1 MTGRSQCA
9 SRSPCHKYF
18 IKNAVLCNQESILSV
33 DTACMTYDAPQL
45 EVAAILA
52 QKNLLAL
59 FQPIVDIKQARIFA
73 HEALI
78 RGPVESKLHAPIALF
93 NAASICGLN
102 IEMEYAA
109 REVIF
114 TEYGRTD
121 QSHPLFVNFSPDCLL
136 LNDSHFSFGL
146 TQLARCGLQPG
157 NIVIEITESSTI
169 RDYAVLKEAV
179 IRLKAQGFK
188 IALDDLGEGTSGL
201 RLWSELS
208 PDYVKIDKH
217 FIANIHNDPIKLE
230 FVRGI
235 QKIATESNTLTIAE
249 GVETKEELAVIKDL
263 KVDFAQGYLL
273 GRPFPKFQY
282 VLTEEVNLLLNKN
295 IVRLFAEH
303 QHTGSKQA
311 TVIGLTSYQ
320 SAAFPEMSNEDVYNW
335 FHRENTLNSI
345 PVINQ
350 KGKPLGLISRYDTID
365 RFARRYQKELHGKKS
380 CTTFMDTNCLIVQ
393 KDMSILALS
402 ELILEADPKYLLNG
416 FIIADGERYVGM
428 GSGHALLREVTN
440 MQIHAARY
448 ANPLTLLPGNVPIN
462 AHIDKLLE
470 RRIPFVACYCDLD
483 HFKPFNDAYGYRR
496 GDEVIQFVG
505 RLLSSMVNSDHDF
518 VGHIGGDD
526 FVLVFQTEGWEAIC
540 SDILD
545 TIAKVMPDFYDL
557 KDVQLGGIR
566 IEDRLGNE
574 HFYPFGSLSIGAV
587 RVCADS
593 FASHHE
599 VAGGMSHAKKQAKKT
614 MGNSLFI
621 ERRKYLP

>member
-1 MTGRSQCA
+1 MIYA
-9 SRSPCHKYF
+9 
-18 IKNAVLCNQESILSV
+18 
-33 DTACMTYDAPQL
+33 APQL
-45 EVAAILA
+45 EVEAILT
-52 QKNLLAL
+52 QKNLLPL

-78 RGPVESKLHAPIALF
+78 RGPVETKLHSPIALF
-93 NAASICGLN
+93 NAASVCGLN

-114 TEYGRTD
+114 NEYSRTERA
-121 QSHPLFVNFSPDCLL
+121 HPLFVNFSPDCLL
-136 LNDSHFSFGL
+136 LTDSHLSFGL
-146 TQLARCGLQPG
+146 TQLARCGLKPAD
-157 NIVIEITESSTI
+157 IVIEITESSTI
-169 RDYAVLKEAV
+169 RDYAELRDA
-179 IRLKAQGFK
+179 IARLKAMGFK
-188 IALDDLGEGTSGL
+188 IALDDLGEGTSSL

-235 QKIATESNTLTIAE
+235 QKIAVESNTLTIAE
-249 GVETKEELAVIKDL
+249 GIETKEELAVIKDL
-263 KVDFAQGYLL
+263 KVDFAQGYLF

-282 VLTEEVNLLLNKN
+282 ALTEEVENLLNKN
-295 IVRLFAEH
+295 IIRLFADH
-303 QHTGSKQA
+303 QHASSKQA
-311 TVIGLTSYQ
+311 TVISLASYQ
-320 SAAFPEMSNEDVYNW
+320 TAAFPQMTNEEVYNW
-335 FHRENTLNSI
+335 FDRENTLNSI
-345 PVINQ
+345 PVIDH
-350 KGKPLGLISRYDTID
+350 KSKPLGLISRYDTID
-365 RFARRYQKELHGKKS
+365 RFARLYQKELHGKKS
-380 CTTFMDTNCLIVQ
+380 CTTFMDANCLVVQ
-393 KDMSILALS
+393 KDMSILAMS
-402 ELILEADPKYLLNG
+402 ELILAADPKYLLNG

-505 RLLSSMVNSDHDF
+505 RLLSSLVNHEQDF

-526 FVLVFQTEGWEAIC
+526 FVLVFQSERWEVIC
-540 SDILD
+540 NDILD
-545 TIAKVMPDFYDL
+545 TIVKVMPDFYDL
-557 KDVQLGGIR
+557 KDIQQGGIR

-574 HFYPFGSLSIGAV
+574 HFFPFGSLSIGAV
-587 RVCADS
+587 QVHAEA

-599 VAGGMSHAKKQAKKT
+599 VAGAMSNAKKQAKKIL
-614 MGNSLFI
+614 GNSLFI
-621 ERRKYLP
+621 ERRRLAATANRAMDASTS

>member
-1 MTGRSQCA
+1 MIYA
-9 SRSPCHKYF
+9 SPQF
-18 IKNAVLCNQESILSV
+18 EVES
-33 DTACMTYDAPQL
+33 
-45 EVAAILA
+45 ILA
-52 QKNLLAL
+52 QKNLLPL
-59 FQPIVDIKQARIFA
+59 FQPIVDIKQARVFA

-78 RGPVESKLHAPIALF
+78 RGPVESKLHSPIALF
-93 NAASICGLN
+93 NAASLCGLN

-114 TEYGRTD
+114 NEYGRSD
-121 QSHPLFVNFSPDCLL
+121 RSHPLFVNFSPDCLL
-136 LNDSHFSFGL
+136 LTDSHLSFGL
-146 TQLARCGLQPG
+146 TQLARCGLQPSD
-157 NIVIEITESSTI
+157 IVIEITESSTI
-169 RDYAVLKEAV
+169 RDYAVLRDA
-179 IRLKAQGFK
+179 IARFKALGFK

-235 QKIATESNTLTIAE
+235 QKIAVESNTLTIAE
-249 GVETKEELAVIKDL
+249 GIETKEELAVIKDL
-263 KVDFAQGYLL
+263 KVDFAQGYLF

-282 VLTEEVNLLLNKN
+282 VLTEEVHNLLNKN
-295 IVRLFAEH
+295 IIRLFAEH
-303 QHTGSKQA
+303 QTASSKQA
-311 TVIGLTSYQ
+311 TVISLASYQ
-320 SAAFPEMSNEDVYNW
+320 TAAFPEITNEEVYHW
-335 FHRENTLNSI
+335 FDRENTLNSI
-345 PVINQ
+345 PVIDH
-350 KGKPLGLISRYDTID
+350 KGRPLGLISRYDTID

-380 CTTFMDTNCLIVQ
+380 CTTFMDANCLVVQ
-393 KDMSILALS
+393 KEMSILAMS
-402 ELILEADPKYLLNG
+402 ELILAADPKYLLNG

-505 RLLSSMVNSDHDF
+505 RLLSSQVNNDHDF

-526 FVLVFQTEGWEAIC
+526 FVLVFQSEDWEATC
-540 SDILD
+540 NDILD
-545 TIAKVMPDFYDL
+545 TIVKVMPDFYDL
-557 KDVQLGGIR
+557 KDIQQGGIR

-587 RVCADS
+587 QVHADA

-599 VAGGMSHAKKQAKKT
+599 VAGAMSNAKKQAKKII
-614 MGNSLFI
+614 GNSLFI
-621 ERRKYLP
+621 ERRRLAPTASRAADERTG

>member
-1 MTGRSQCA
+1 MIYA
-9 SRSPCHKYF
+9 
-18 IKNAVLCNQESILSV
+18 
-33 DTACMTYDAPQL
+33 APQL
-45 EVAAILA
+45 EVEAILA
-52 QKNLLAL
+52 QKNLLPL

-78 RGPVESKLHAPIALF
+78 RGPVESKLHSPIALF
-93 NAASICGLN
+93 NAASVCGLN

-114 TEYGRTD
+114 NEYSRTERA
-121 QSHPLFVNFSPDCLL
+121 HPLFVNFSPDCLL
-136 LNDSHFSFGL
+136 LTDNHLSFGL
-146 TQLARCGLQPG
+146 TQLARSGLKPDD
-157 NIVIEITESSTI
+157 IVIEITESSTI
-169 RDYAVLKEAV
+169 RDYAELRDA
-179 IRLKAQGFK
+179 IARLKKMGFK
-188 IALDDLGEGTSGL
+188 IALDDLGEGTSSL

-235 QKIATESNTLTIAE
+235 QKIAVESNTLTIAE
-249 GVETKEELAVIKDL
+249 GIETKEELAVIKDL
-263 KVDFAQGYLL
+263 KVDFAQGYLF

-282 VLTEEVNLLLNKN
+282 ALTEEVENLLNKN
-295 IVRLFAEH
+295 IIRLFADH
-303 QHTGSKQA
+303 QHASLKQA
-311 TVIGLTSYQ
+311 TVISLASYQ
-320 SAAFPEMSNEDVYNW
+320 TAAFPQMTNEEVYNW
-335 FHRENTLNSI
+335 FDRENTLNSI
-345 PVINQ
+345 PVIDH
-350 KGKPLGLISRYDTID
+350 KSKPLGLISRYDTID

-380 CTTFMDTNCLIVQ
+380 CTTFMDANCLVVQ
-393 KDMSILALS
+393 KDMSILAMS
-402 ELILEADPKYLLNG
+402 ELILAADPKYLLNG

-505 RLLSSMVNSDHDF
+505 RLLSSLVNHEQDF

-526 FVLVFQTEGWEAIC
+526 FVLVFQSERWEVTC
-540 SDILD
+540 NDILD
-545 TIAKVMPDFYDL
+545 TIVKVMPDFYDL
-557 KDVQLGGIR
+557 KDIQQGGIR

-574 HFYPFGSLSIGAV
+574 HFFPFGSLSIGAV
-587 RVCADS
+587 QVHAEA

-599 VAGGMSHAKKQAKKT
+599 VAGAMSNAKKQAKKIL
-614 MGNSLFI
+614 GNSLFI
-621 ERRKYLP
+621 ERRRLATTANRAMDEPIS

>member
-1 MTGRSQCA
+1 MIYA
-9 SRSPCHKYF
+9 
-18 IKNAVLCNQESILSV
+18 
-33 DTACMTYDAPQL
+33 APQL
-45 EVAAILA
+45 EVEAILA
-52 QKNLLAL
+52 QKNLLPL

-78 RGPVESKLHAPIALF
+78 RGPVESKLHSPIALF
-93 NAASICGLN
+93 NAASVCGLN
-102 IEMEYAA
+102 IEMEYAS

-114 TEYGRTD
+114 NEYSRTERA
-121 QSHPLFVNFSPDCLL
+121 HPLFVNFSPDCLL
-136 LNDSHFSFGL
+136 LTDSHLSFGL
-146 TQLARCGLQPG
+146 TQLARSGLKPDD
-157 NIVIEITESSTI
+157 IVIEITESSTI
-169 RDYAVLKEAV
+169 RDYAELRDA
-179 IRLKAQGFK
+179 IARLKKMGFK
-188 IALDDLGEGTSGL
+188 IALDDLGEGTSSL

-235 QKIATESNTLTIAE
+235 QKIAVESNTLTIAE
-249 GVETKEELAVIKDL
+249 GIETKEELAVIKDL
-263 KVDFAQGYLL
+263 KVDFAQGYLF

-282 VLTEEVNLLLNKN
+282 ALTEEVENLLNKN
-295 IVRLFAEH
+295 IIRLFADH
-303 QHTGSKQA
+303 QLASSKQA
-311 TVIGLTSYQ
+311 TVISLASYQ
-320 SAAFPEMSNEDVYNW
+320 TAAFPQMTNEEVYNW
-335 FHRENTLNSI
+335 FDRENTLNSI
-345 PVINQ
+345 PVIDH
-350 KGKPLGLISRYDTID
+350 KSKPLGLISRYDTID

-380 CTTFMDTNCLIVQ
+380 CTTFMDANCLVVQ
-393 KDMSILALS
+393 KDMSILAMS
-402 ELILEADPKYLLNG
+402 ELILAADPKYLLNG

-505 RLLSSMVNSDHDF
+505 RLLSSLVNHEQDF

-526 FVLVFQTEGWEAIC
+526 FVLVFQSERWEVTC
-540 SDILD
+540 KDILD
-545 TIAKVMPDFYDL
+545 TIVKVMPDFYDL
-557 KDVQLGGIR
+557 KDIQQGGIR

-574 HFYPFGSLSIGAV
+574 HFFPFGSLSIGAV
-587 RVCADS
+587 QVHAEA

-599 VAGGMSHAKKQAKKT
+599 VAGAMSNAKKQAKKIL
-614 MGNSLFI
+614 GNSLFI
-621 ERRKYLP
+621 ERRRLATTANRAMDESIS

>member
-1 MTGRSQCA
+1 MIYA
-9 SRSPCHKYF
+9 
-18 IKNAVLCNQESILSV
+18 
-33 DTACMTYDAPQL
+33 APQL
-45 EVAAILA
+45 EVEAILA
-52 QKNLLAL
+52 QKNLLPL

-78 RGPVESKLHAPIALF
+78 RGPVESKLHSPIALF
-93 NAASICGLN
+93 NAASVCGLN

-114 TEYGRTD
+114 NEYSRTERA
-121 QSHPLFVNFSPDCLL
+121 HPLFVNFSPDCLL
-136 LNDSHFSFGL
+136 LTDSHLSFGL
-146 TQLARCGLQPG
+146 TQLARSGLKPDD
-157 NIVIEITESSTI
+157 IVIEITESSTI
-169 RDYAVLKEAV
+169 RDYAELRDA
-179 IRLKAQGFK
+179 IARLKKMGFK
-188 IALDDLGEGTSGL
+188 IALDDLGEGTSSL

-235 QKIATESNTLTIAE
+235 QKIAVESNTLTIAE
-249 GVETKEELAVIKDL
+249 GIETKEELAVIKDL
-263 KVDFAQGYLL
+263 KVDFAQGYLF

-282 VLTEEVNLLLNKN
+282 ALTEEVENLLNKN
-295 IVRLFAEH
+295 IIRLFADH
-303 QHTGSKQA
+303 QLASSKQA
-311 TVIGLTSYQ
+311 TVISLASYQ
-320 SAAFPEMSNEDVYNW
+320 TAAFPQMTNEEVYNW
-335 FHRENTLNSI
+335 FDRENTLNSI
-345 PVINQ
+345 PVIDH
-350 KGKPLGLISRYDTID
+350 KSKPLGLISRYDTID

-380 CTTFMDTNCLIVQ
+380 CTTFMDANCLVVQ
-393 KDMSILALS
+393 KDMSILAMS
-402 ELILEADPKYLLNG
+402 ELILAADPKYLLNG

-505 RLLSSMVNSDHDF
+505 RLLSSMVNHEQDF

-526 FVLVFQTEGWEAIC
+526 FVLVFQSERWEVIC
-540 SDILD
+540 NDILD
-545 TIAKVMPDFYDL
+545 TIVKVMPDFYDL
-557 KDVQLGGIR
+557 KDIQQGGIR

-574 HFYPFGSLSIGAV
+574 HFFPFGSLSIGAV
-587 RVCADS
+587 QVHAEA

-599 VAGGMSHAKKQAKKT
+599 VAGAMSNAKKQAKKIL
-614 MGNSLFI
+614 GNSLFI
-621 ERRKYLP
+621 ERRRLATTTNRAMDESIS

>member
-1 MTGRSQCA
+1 
-9 SRSPCHKYF
+9 
-18 IKNAVLCNQESILSV
+18 
-33 DTACMTYDAPQL
+33 MTYDSPQL
-45 EVAAILA
+45 EVEAILA
-52 QKNLLAL
+52 QKNLLPL
-59 FQPIVDIKQARIFA
+59 FQPIVDIKHARIVA

-78 RGPVESKLHAPIALF
+78 RGPVESKLHSPIALF
-93 NAASICGLN
+93 NAASLFGLN
-102 IEMEYAA
+102 LEMEYAA
-109 REVIF
+109 REAIF
-114 TEYGRTD
+114 NEYGRTD
-121 QSHPLFVNFSPDCLL
+121 QSHLLFVNFSPDCLL
-136 LNDSHFSFGL
+136 VSNSHLSFGL
-146 TQLARCGLQPG
+146 AQLARSGLQAS

-169 RDYAVLKEAV
+169 RDYAALKEAV
-179 IRLKAQGFK
+179 IRFKAQGFK

-217 FIANIHNDPIKLE
+217 FIANIHHDPIKME

-235 QKIATESNTLTIAE
+235 QKIALESNTLTIAE

-263 KVDFAQGYLL
+263 KVDFAQGFLL
-273 GRPFPKFQY
+273 GRPFPKFQHI
-282 VLTEEVNLLLNKN
+282 LTEEVNMLLSKN
-295 IVRLFAEH
+295 LVRLFAD
-303 QHTGSKQA
+303 QHNASAKQA
-311 TVIGLTSYQ
+311 TVIGMTSYQ
-320 SAAFPEMSNEDVYNW
+320 IAAFPEMTNEEVYHW
-335 FHRENTLNSI
+335 FNRENTLNSI
-345 PVINQ
+345 PVVNH

-380 CTTFMDTNCLIVQ
+380 CTTFMDINCLIVQ
-393 KDMSILALS
+393 KDMTILALS
-402 ELILEADPKYLLNG
+402 EMILEADPKYLLNG
-416 FIIADGERYVGM
+416 FIIVDGERYVGM
-428 GSGHALLREVTN
+428 GSGHALLREVTT

-505 RLLSSMVNSDHDF
+505 RLLSSMVNSDLDF

-526 FVLVFQTEGWEAIC
+526 FVLIFQTERWEAVC
-540 SDILD
+540 HDILD
-545 TIAKVMPDFYDL
+545 TVAKVMPDFYDL

-587 RVCADS
+587 RAHPEA

-599 VAGGMSHAKKQAKKT
+599 VAGAMSNAKKQAKKT
-614 MGNSLFI
+614 IGNSLFI
-621 ERRKYLP
+621 ERRKLSAMAQTLDMNAPVTIK

>member
-1 MTGRSQCA
+1 MIYA
-9 SRSPCHKYF
+9 P
-18 IKNAVLCNQESILSV
+18 
-33 DTACMTYDAPQL
+33 PQL
-45 EVAAILA
+45 EVETILA
-52 QKNLLAL
+52 QKNLLPL
-59 FQPIVDIKQARIFA
+59 FQPIVDIKQARVFA

-78 RGPVESKLHAPIALF
+78 RGPVESKLHSPIALF
-93 NAASICGLN
+93 NAANLCGLN
-102 IEMEYAA
+102 IDMEYAA

-114 TEYGRTD
+114 NEYSRSD
-121 QSHPLFVNFSPDCLL
+121 RSHPLFVNFSPDALL
-136 LNDSHFSFGL
+136 VTDSHLAFGL
-146 TQLARCGLQPG
+146 TQLARSGLKASD
-157 NIVIEITESSTI
+157 IVIEITESSTI
-169 RDYAVLKEAV
+169 RDYAVLRDAV
-179 IRLKAQGFK
+179 ARFKSLGFK

-208 PDYVKIDKH
+208 PEYVKIDKH

-235 QKIATESNTLTIAE
+235 QKIAVESNTLTIAE
-249 GVETKEELAVIKDL
+249 GIETKEELAVIKDL
-263 KVDFAQGYLL
+263 KIDFAQGYLF

-282 VLTEEVNLLLNKN
+282 VLTEEVNNLLNKN
-295 IVRLFAEH
+295 IIRLFAEL
-303 QHTGSKQA
+303 QNTAKQA
-311 TVIGLTSYQ
+311 TVISLASYQ
-320 SAAFPEMSNEDVYNW
+320 TAAFPEMTNEEVYNW
-335 FHRENTLNSI
+335 FDRENTLNSI
-345 PVINQ
+345 PVINHHA
-350 KGKPLGLISRYDTID
+350 KPIGLISRYDTID
-365 RFARRYQKELHGKKS
+365 RFARRYQKELHGKKP
-380 CTTFMDTNCLIVQ
+380 CTTFMDANCLVVQ
-393 KDMSILALS
+393 KEMSILAMS
-402 ELILEADPKYLLNG
+402 ELILAADPKYLLNG

-505 RLLSSMVNSDHDF
+505 RLLSSQVSNEHDF

-526 FVLVFQTEGWEAIC
+526 FVLVFQSEGWEATC
-540 SDILD
+540 NDILD
-545 TIAKVMPDFYDL
+545 TIVKVMPDFYDL
-557 KDVQLGGIR
+557 KDIQQGGIR

-587 RVCADS
+587 QVHPDA

-599 VAGGMSHAKKQAKKT
+599 VAGAMSNAKKQAKKIV
-614 MGNSLFI
+614 GNSLFI
-621 ERRKYLP
+621 ERRRLAPTASRAADERLV

>member
-1 MTGRSQCA
+1 MIYA
-9 SRSPCHKYF
+9 SPQF
-18 IKNAVLCNQESILSV
+18 EVES
-33 DTACMTYDAPQL
+33 
-45 EVAAILA
+45 ILA
-52 QKNLLAL
+52 QKNLLPL
-59 FQPIVDIKQARIFA
+59 FQPIVDIKQARVFA

-78 RGPVESKLHAPIALF
+78 RGPVESKLHSPIALF
-93 NAASICGLN
+93 NAASLCGLN

-114 TEYGRTD
+114 NEYSRTD
-121 QSHPLFVNFSPDCLL
+121 RSHSLFVNFSPDCLL
-136 LNDSHFSFGL
+136 LTDSHLSFGV
-146 TQLARCGLQPG
+146 TQLARCGLQPSD
-157 NIVIEITESSTI
+157 IVIEITESSTI
-169 RDYAVLKEAV
+169 RDYAVLRDA
-179 IRLKAQGFK
+179 IARFKALGFK

-208 PDYVKIDKH
+208 PEYVKIDKH

-235 QKIATESNTLTIAE
+235 QKIAVESNTLTIAE
-249 GVETKEELAVIKDL
+249 GIETKEELAVIKDL
-263 KVDFAQGYLL
+263 KVDFAQGYLF

-282 VLTEEVNLLLNKN
+282 VLTEEVNNLLNKN
-295 IVRLFAEH
+295 IIRLFADH
-303 QHTGSKQA
+303 QNTTSKQA
-311 TVIGLTSYQ
+311 TVISLASYQ
-320 SAAFPEMSNEDVYNW
+320 TAALPEMTNEEVYNW
-335 FHRENTLNSI
+335 FDRENTLNSI
-345 PVINQ
+345 PVIDH

-365 RFARRYQKELHGKKS
+365 RFARRYQKELHGKKP
-380 CTTFMDTNCLIVQ
+380 CTTFMDANCLVVQ
-393 KDMSILALS
+393 KDMSILAMS
-402 ELILEADPKYLLNG
+402 ELILAADPKYLLNG
-416 FIIADGERYVGM
+416 FIIADSERYVGM

-505 RLLSSMVNSDHDF
+505 RLLSSLVNNEQDF

-526 FVLVFQTEGWEAIC
+526 FVLVFQSDRWEAIC
-540 SDILD
+540 NDILD
-545 TIAKVMPDFYDL
+545 TIVKVMPDFYDL
-557 KDVQLGGIR
+557 KDIQQGGIR

-587 RVCADS
+587 QVHADA

-599 VAGGMSHAKKQAKKT
+599 VAGAMSNAKKQAKKII
-614 MGNSLFI
+614 GNSLFI
-621 ERRKYLP
+621 ERRRLAPIASRAPEERTG

>member
-1 MTGRSQCA
+1 MIYA
-9 SRSPCHKYF
+9 
-18 IKNAVLCNQESILSV
+18 
-33 DTACMTYDAPQL
+33 APQL
-45 EVAAILA
+45 EVEAILA
-52 QKNLLAL
+52 QKNLLPL

-78 RGPVESKLHAPIALF
+78 RGPVESKLHSPIALF
-93 NAASICGLN
+93 NAASVCGLN

-114 TEYGRTD
+114 NEYSRTERA
-121 QSHPLFVNFSPDCLL
+121 HPLFVNFSPDCLL
-136 LNDSHFSFGL
+136 LTDSHLSFGL
-146 TQLARCGLQPG
+146 TQLARSGLKPDD
-157 NIVIEITESSTI
+157 IVIEITESSTI
-169 RDYAVLKEAV
+169 RDYAELRDA
-179 IRLKAQGFK
+179 IARLKKMGFK
-188 IALDDLGEGTSGL
+188 IALDDLGEGTSSL

-235 QKIATESNTLTIAE
+235 QKIAVESNTLTIAE
-249 GVETKEELAVIKDL
+249 GIETKEELAVIKDL
-263 KVDFAQGYLL
+263 KVDFAQGYLF

-282 VLTEEVNLLLNKN
+282 ALTEEVENLLNKN
-295 IVRLFAEH
+295 IIRLFADH
-303 QHTGSKQA
+303 QLASSKQA
-311 TVIGLTSYQ
+311 TVISLASYQ
-320 SAAFPEMSNEDVYNW
+320 TAAFPQMTNEEVYNW
-335 FHRENTLNSI
+335 FDRENTLNSI
-345 PVINQ
+345 PVIDH
-350 KGKPLGLISRYDTID
+350 KSKPLGLISRYDTID

-380 CTTFMDTNCLIVQ
+380 CTTFMDANCLVVQ
-393 KDMSILALS
+393 KDMSILAMS
-402 ELILEADPKYLLNG
+402 ELILAADPKYLLNG

-505 RLLSSMVNSDHDF
+505 RLLSSLVNHEQDF

-526 FVLVFQTEGWEAIC
+526 FVLVFQSERWEVIC
-540 SDILD
+540 NDILD
-545 TIAKVMPDFYDL
+545 TIVKVMPDFYDL
-557 KDVQLGGIR
+557 KDIQQGGIR

-574 HFYPFGSLSIGAV
+574 HFFPFGSLSIGAV
-587 RVCADS
+587 QVHAEA

-599 VAGGMSHAKKQAKKT
+599 VAGAMSNAKKQAKKIL
-614 MGNSLFI
+614 GNSLFI
-621 ERRKYLP
+621 ERRRLATTTNRAMDESIS

>member
-1 MTGRSQCA
+1 MIYA
-9 SRSPCHKYF
+9 P
-18 IKNAVLCNQESILSV
+18 
-33 DTACMTYDAPQL
+33 PQL
-45 EVAAILA
+45 EVETILA
-52 QKNLLAL
+52 QKNLLPL
-59 FQPIVDIKQARIFA
+59 FQPIVDIKQARVFA

-78 RGPVESKLHAPIALF
+78 RGPVESKLHSPIALF
-93 NAASICGLN
+93 NAASLCGLN
-102 IEMEYAA
+102 IDMEYTA

-114 TEYGRTD
+114 NEYSRSD
-121 QSHPLFVNFSPDCLL
+121 RSHPLFVNFSPDALL
-136 LNDSHFSFGL
+136 LTDSHLAFGL
-146 TQLARCGLQPG
+146 TQLARSGLKASD
-157 NIVIEITESSTI
+157 IVIEITESSTI
-169 RDYAVLKEAV
+169 RDYAILRDAV
-179 IRLKAQGFK
+179 TRFKSLGFK

-208 PDYVKIDKH
+208 PEYVKIDKH

-235 QKIATESNTLTIAE
+235 QKIAIESNTLTIAE
-249 GVETKEELAVIKDL
+249 GIETKEELAVIKDL
-263 KVDFAQGYLL
+263 KIDFAQGYLF

-282 VLTEEVNLLLNKN
+282 VLTEEVNNLLNKN
-295 IVRLFAEH
+295 IIRLFAEH
-303 QHTGSKQA
+303 QNTAKQA
-311 TVIGLTSYQ
+311 TVISLASYQ
-320 SAAFPEMSNEDVYNW
+320 TAAFPEMTNEEVYNW
-335 FHRENTLNSI
+335 FDRENALNSI
-345 PVINQ
+345 PVINHQ
-350 KGKPLGLISRYDTID
+350 SKPIGLISRYDTID
-365 RFARRYQKELHGKKS
+365 RFARRYQKELHGKKP
-380 CTTFMDTNCLIVQ
+380 CTTFMDANCLVVQ
-393 KDMSILALS
+393 KEMSILAMS
-402 ELILEADPKYLLNG
+402 ELILAADPKYLLNG

-505 RLLSSMVNSDHDF
+505 RLLSSQVNNEHDF

-526 FVLVFQTEGWEAIC
+526 FVLVFQSEGWEATC
-540 SDILD
+540 NDILD
-545 TIAKVMPDFYDL
+545 TIVKVMPDFYDL
-557 KDVQLGGIR
+557 KDIQQGGIR

-587 RVCADS
+587 QVHPDA

-599 VAGGMSHAKKQAKKT
+599 VAGAMSNAKKQAKKIV
-614 MGNSLFI
+614 GNSLFI
-621 ERRKYLP
+621 ERRRLAPTASRAANERLA